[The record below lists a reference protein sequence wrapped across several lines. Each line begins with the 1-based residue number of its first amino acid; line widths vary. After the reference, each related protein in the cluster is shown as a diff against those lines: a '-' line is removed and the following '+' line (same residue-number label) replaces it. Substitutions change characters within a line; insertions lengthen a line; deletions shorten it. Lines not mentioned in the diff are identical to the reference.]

1 MPNKN
6 TPPYLSMSPFPED
19 EYVRAVRRLG
29 GVFRNNFNFSHLDDH
44 IKTYEFKICTGCN
57 SVGEGLS
64 EIMKWSIPHYFP
76 EYGFTHIR
84 ERENARGVNTAA
96 WEAVDSHERTCHF
109 NFGIETDENTGT
121 SNIILIDASLEDQYI
136 ETVERLDGIWYT
148 HFNIMEIGIHTEF
161 ENFEMCSGCHY
172 DQWLLAD
179 VMKWSIPHYFPQ
191 YGFVNITERDAGVPD
206 GANAAWV
213 AVDRNNERCQ
223 FNFYVETI
231 SSTNKTTI
239 TLVSAGYSLGPEFDG
254 EIEHDQE
261 IEGHHRENIHDSE
274 GHHHENIHDV
284 DGHHN
289 TSEPHMREPNDGSED
304 EFEKA
309 VNTLG
314 GTVAENEPLGE
325 LERYKSYNMTV
336 CTGCNDDEE
345 GLAKIMK
352 WSIPHYFPQYNFTN
366 LFYRPYDP
374 DYVPDDANAAV
385 LVAIDFSDMFF
396 GQFNFR
402 VEKDNTTHKTII
414 ILVSTGCP
422 PIPGYIEGDQDDSD
436 NEEEST
442 GEHDIEGDQDD
453 SDDEEESME
462 EHEQRL
468 RAPRDE
474 YERAVGEGHVS
485 EVRPVN
491 MELFHN
497 VCLCTQVNNM
507 QEKVNSVIKWSI
519 PHYFPTYG
527 FTHMTEHH
535 DVREDI
541 SRCWTAQSADGKLWV
556 FCFHVKHDDDAGE
569 ADVYLVD
576 AHCLGRIVGIS
587 R

>member
-6 TPPYLSMSPFPED
+6 TPPYLSMSPFTED

-76 EYGFTHIR
+76 EYGFTHIN

-96 WEAVDSHERTCHF
+96 WQAVDSHERTCHF
-109 NFGIETDENTGT
+109 NFGIETDEPTGT
-121 SNIILIDASLEDQYI
+121 CNIILIDAALEDQYI

-172 DQWLLAD
+172 DQWLIAD

-191 YGFVNITERDAGVPD
+191 YGFVNITERDTGVPP

-213 AVDRNNERCQ
+213 AEDRNNERCQ
-223 FNFYVETI
+223 FSFYVETI
-231 SSTNKTTI
+231 SSTNRTTI
-239 TLVSAGYSLGPEFDG
+239 TLVCAGYSLGPEFDG
-254 EIEHDQE
+254 EF
-261 IEGHHRENIHDSE
+261 EN
-274 GHHHENIHDV
+274 
-284 DGHHN
+284 
-289 TSEPHMREPNDGSED
+289 
-304 EFEKA
+304 
-309 VNTLG
+309 
-314 GTVAENEPLGE
+314 
-325 LERYKSYNMTV
+325 
-336 CTGCNDDEE
+336 
-345 GLAKIMK
+345 
-352 WSIPHYFPQYNFTN
+352 
-366 LFYRPYDP
+366 
-374 DYVPDDANAAV
+374 
-385 LVAIDFSDMFF
+385 
-396 GQFNFR
+396 
-402 VEKDNTTHKTII
+402 
-414 ILVSTGCP
+414 
-422 PIPGYIEGDQDDSD
+422 DQDDAPMPESD
-436 NEEEST
+436 HD
-442 GEHDIEGDQDD
+442 GENVQDD
-453 SDDEEESME
+453 RTDHSHPHDNDEEESME

-474 YERAVGEGHVS
+474 YERAVGDGHVS

-497 VCLCTQVNNM
+497 VCLCTQVDNT

-535 DVREDI
+535 DVRGEI

-569 ADVYLVD
+569 ADIYLVD
-576 AHCLGRIVGIS
+576 AHCLGHIRLS